1 MTPTGEENDEE
12 MNAKAKKLMVLISKR
27 IPTNIIKTIKTPVA
41 KREVIAAFAE
51 LIGVPRQG
59 LPNLINGLKVLSK
72 TKDVEPAADG
82 TTPLPADNQLA
93 PLTEKKIMTKAELT
107 ESLSKPKVIKVVKVK
122 DIK

>member
-1 MTPTGEENDEE
+1 VTPTGEENDEE

-27 IPTNIIKTIKTPVA
+27 IPTNIIQTIKTPVA

-72 TKDVEPAADG
+72 TKDVEPAA
-82 TTPLPADNQLA
+82 PI
-93 PLTEKKIMTKAELT
+93 TEKKVITKAELT